1 MNARRPFLFGF
12 ALGLMLAS
20 LSSYYHFCKPQQP
33 LTVSM
38 LTLPMDAEAR

>member
-1 MNARRPFLFGF
+1 MNSRRPFLFGF

-33 LTVSM
+33 LTVGQ
-38 LTLPMDAEAR
+38 LTLALDAEAR

>member
-1 MNARRPFLFGF
+1 MNSRRPFLFGF

-33 LTVSM
+33 VTVS
-38 LTLPMDAEAR
+38 LLSLAAETEAR